1 METSAPPDGGGRHG
15 RGRVVT
21 FGRDLRVAAVPWVL
35 ARVLVVASLAL
46 SRHVFD
52 QVGAPPRPVQ
62 LGQGLFAWDAA
73 FYRDLAEHGYRP
85 VGEGSLRF
93 FPLVPILGRVLGWI
107 SFGHTAAA
115 LLVVANVSALLFGAL
130 LHRLALRETGD
141 AALARRAA
149 WFGALFPAAFV
160 LVMGYAEAT
169 AMMLGVV
176 VFLGIR
182 SNRFWWAAL
191 AGFLAG
197 LCRPVG
203 VLLVVP
209 AAVEAVRGWRGAS
222 TESRVSRVVAV
233 VAPAAGA
240 AAYLAWVGAE
250 FGDFWKPISL
260 QNQATLR
267 GGFQD
272 PVTRTVDAVG
282 DLFGGDRF
290 GSGLHIVWAVVF
302 ALLLVVLVRRFPA
315 SYSLYAAATLLLGL
329 SAHNLDSFER
339 YCWSTFPFVVAL
351 AAVTDRDEVENC
363 AYVIAAAGLVGYA
376 TLAFLG
382 IQGP

>member
-1 METSAPPDGGGRHG
+1 VS
-15 RGRVVT
+15 T
-21 FGRDLRVAAVPWVL
+21 FVRRDLRVAVVPWLL

-46 SRHVFD
+46 SRHLFD
-52 QVGAPPRPVQ
+52 EIGAPPRPVQ

-73 FYRDLAEHGYRP
+73 FYRDLAEHGYRAA
-85 VGEGSLRF
+85 GQGSLRF
-93 FPLVPILGRVLGWI
+93 FPLVPLLGRVLGWF
-107 SFGHTAAA
+107 SFDHTAAA
-115 LLVVANVSALLFGAL
+115 LLVVANGSALLFGAL
-130 LHRLALRETGD
+130 LHRLARRETGD

-176 VFLGIR
+176 VFLGVR

-191 AGFLAG
+191 GGFLAG
-197 LCRPVG
+197 LTRPVG
-203 VLLVVP
+203 VLLAVP
-209 AAVEAVRGWRGAS
+209 IAVEGARGWRDAS
-222 TESRVSRVVAV
+222 PASRASRVVAV
-233 VAPAAGA
+233 VSPVVGA
-240 AAYLAWVGAE
+240 LAYLAWVGAE

-260 QNQATLR
+260 QNRATLR

-290 GSGLHIVWAVVF
+290 GSGLHIVWAVLFVVLF
-302 ALLLVVLVRRFPA
+302 VVLVRRFPA
-315 SYSLYAAATLLLGL
+315 SYSSYGAITLLVGL
-329 SAHNLDSFER
+329 SAQNLDSFER
-339 YCWSTFPFVVAL
+339 YCWSTFPFVLAL
-351 AAVTDRDEVENC
+351 AAATDREEVERG
-363 AYVIAAAGLVGYA
+363 AYVLAAAGLVGYA

-382 IQGP
+382 VQGP